1 MGLKAGSIE
10 GLSVSD
16 RLALWRLQVDLGFN
30 HIKQVNRMGLK
41 ADPVEVLSV
50 CDALTFL
57 CWVSVYLLHL
67 SLL

>member
-30 HIKQVNRMGLK
+30 HIK
-41 ADPVEVLSV
+41 
-50 CDALTFL
+50 
-57 CWVSVYLLHL
+57 
-67 SLL
+67 